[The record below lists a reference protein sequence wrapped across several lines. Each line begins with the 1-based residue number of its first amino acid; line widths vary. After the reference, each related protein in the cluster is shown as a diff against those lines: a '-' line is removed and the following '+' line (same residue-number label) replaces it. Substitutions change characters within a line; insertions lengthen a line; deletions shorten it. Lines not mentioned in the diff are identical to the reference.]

1 MAANIRSVQIAIAI
15 VNVLIFALVFTSIW
29 PFPSGDFKLDLPSA
43 EDVEWSYS
51 NGVVYVSAPYSI
63 DNGGFYDVEDLVL
76 SYDVTNYTNAE
87 IHSDVVDLG
96 TIPAGSVTSDEL
108 EFTFPLLDMYE
119 SGLTGMVFND
129 DLLEFVVEVSC
140 YYTMRLIH
148 FRAEYT
154 ASVPWDAIIESVGVD
169 GGGVENGQLA
179 IDYHLSTSDIMDGA
193 GTLRAVLYNGTTVL
207 AEDIDTVSLGTYHD
221 GRLAFDLP
229 LAMVPDRIVLT
240 ASVGGFEVTET
251 CPFDPGWLE

>member
-29 PFPSGDFKLDLPSA
+29 PFPSGDFKMDLPSA

-51 NGVVYVSAPYSI
+51 DGVVYVSAPYSI

-87 IHSDVVDLG
+87 IHSGVIDLG
-96 TIPAGSVTSDEL
+96 TIPAGTITSDEI

-129 DLLEFVVEVSC
+129 DLLEFEVEVSC

-154 ASVPWDAIIESVGVD
+154 ASVPWDAIVESVGVD
-169 GGGVENGQLA
+169 GGRVEDGQFV
-179 IDYHLSTSDIMDGA
+179 IDYHLSTSDLMDG
-193 GTLRAVLYNGTTVL
+193 TSTIRAVLYNGTTFV
-207 AEDIDTVSLGTYHD
+207 AEATDTVALGRYYD
-221 GRLAFDLP
+221 GELAFDLP
-229 LAMVPDRIVLT
+229 FSTVPDRIVLT
-240 ASVGGFEVTET
+240 VFVEDFEITET
-251 CPFDPGWLE
+251 VPFDPGWFG